1 MESGGG
7 VRAIKYSLMVAKKVG
22 TKKFVEAIFSKNTC
36 KTCALGM
43 GGQQGGMKNE
53 TGHFPE
59 ICKKSMQAQ
68 LTDIQPEIKEEVF
81 KSTSIESFK
90 VLSGRELEH
99 LGRLNSPLYKKS
111 GDTHYQTISWP
122 DAISGIVDKLKVTA
136 PDRTFFYSS
145 GRSSNEA
152 GFLLQLFARV
162 FGTNNVNNCSFYCH
176 QASGVALSST
186 IGSGTA
192 TIQLDDL
199 EKSDLIFVIGAN
211 PASNHP
217 RFVRELMFCRRR
229 GGQVVIINPL
239 KELGLI
245 RFAVPSDIGSMLSG
259 GSEIA
264 SEYLQPNIGGDIALF
279 KGIAKI
285 IIEENNYDS
294 QFIKNFTNNFN
305 DYKQDIINTSW
316 DEIMSVSGIGKEII
330 ERIARLYS
338 SARNV
343 VFSWSMGMTHHEHGV
358 DNIESIVNLA
368 LLRGMLGRRNAGLL
382 PLRGHS
388 NVQGIGSVGV
398 TPVLKETVFKNIQ
411 AKLNIKLPENP
422 GMDTMACMKAAD
434 NNDIDFAFLLGGNLY
449 GSNPD
454 SEFANRALSKIPFKV
469 FLNTTL
475 NKGHF
480 FGIEQEILILPVAA
494 RDEEKQKTTQESMF
508 NFVRLSDGGIIRL
521 DNVRA
526 EVDII
531 SEIAEGVLGNEQINF
546 SEFRNHN
553 NIRKSIAKTIPGFE
567 EIENIESTGKEF
579 QISGRTFHKPYFAT
593 PDKKANFRV
602 IKLPSLKGNNGEF
615 RMMTMRSEGQF
626 NTIIYEEEDLYRG
639 QTGRWVVLMNK
650 NDIEKLGF
658 KTDQK
663 VTLES
668 ETGKMENVIVREF
681 DIPTGNIAT
690 YYPEANVL
698 VPTTIDPRSKTP
710 AFKSVS
716 VKILK

>member
-217 RFVRELMFCRRR
+217 RFVRELMLCRRR